1 MEKWGGCFPDW
12 RVESPQLTRFSHFS
26 SLLDAETVAGSPKA
40 FLSGSTWG
48 HCSQRRN
55 GTWHTLPPVQAFL
68 PSVVE
73 GLIIQ

>member
-1 MEKWGGCFPDW
+1 MVVFQIGVLKVPSLQGSATFP
-12 RVESPQLTRFSHFS
+12 

-40 FLSGSTWG
+40 VLSGSTWG
-48 HCSQRRN
+48 HCSQKRN
-55 GTWHTLPPVQAFL
+55 GTWHTLPPMQAFL